1 MEMIHRRH
9 HEILMEHM
17 VAAVCQVD
25 ILVIPRH
32 AFVERFDHEKINP
45 SLKIDCQGAIV
56 LRQNHRHMDRFW
68 KVLMEHL
75 LLVGEV
81 PTQEYILELLDGLC
95 VVQVNFLFSV
105 DKIVDHFA

>member
-1 MEMIHRRH
+1 
-9 HEILMEHM
+9 
-17 VAAVCQVD
+17 
-25 ILVIPRH
+25 
-32 AFVERFDHEKINP
+32 
-45 SLKIDCQGAIV
+45 
-56 LRQNHRHMDRFW
+56 MDRFW